1 MRSSDAVGP
10 RSVRS
15 RPAIIAAPGPVLALV
30 IALLLTLLSGC
41 SAVRLAY
48 NQAPELSYWW
58 LDSYFD
64 FSDEQ
69 TPRVRSALGQWFDW
83 HRRTQVPD
91 YVALLQRAQADVL
104 VDQSPERLCGWW
116 GEVRGRFE
124 TAVDRGLP
132 AAAEVMLTM
141 SPAQIA
147 HVERRYAKSNAE
159 FREDYLAV
167 DPKQRLEKSVQRVI
181 ERAELL
187 YGRLDAAQRERIARG
202 VSESPFDAELW
213 LGERERRQQEGLQ
226 MLRRV
231 TTGDVG
237 RDTRRS
243 GSAGLGPAPAA
254 IAARALPP
262 VRAAA
267 RTVQLRLRGSGA
279 QQHQPGPAA
288 GGGGQAQ
295 VLGSR
300 PALTQ
305 RERDDTLAV
314 PPSGR
319 AAPVV

>member
-237 RDTRRS
+237 RDTAEAALRASAQHLLRS
-243 GSAGLGPAPAA
+243 PRERYRQYAQRLEQYNCGF
-254 IAARALPP
+254 
-262 VRAAA
+262 AAA
-267 RTVQLRLRGSGA
+267 VHNSTSPAQRQAAVAKLRSWEADLRSLSA
-279 QQHQPGPAA
+279 SATTP
-288 GGGGQAQ
+288 
-295 VLGSR
+295 
-300 PALTQ
+300 
-305 RERDDTLAV
+305 
-314 PPSGR
+314 
-319 AAPVV
+319 